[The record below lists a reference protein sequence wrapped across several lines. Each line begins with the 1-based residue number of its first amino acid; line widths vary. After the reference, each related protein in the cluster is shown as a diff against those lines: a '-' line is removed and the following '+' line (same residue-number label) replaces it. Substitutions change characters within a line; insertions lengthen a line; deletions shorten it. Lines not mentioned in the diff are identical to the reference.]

1 MTDAHEGQSQRR
13 FADGHWWQW
22 DATEQRWV
30 MEPAAPGASEAP
42 VEPDAH
48 SASPVSPVKSRRPL
62 LIGAIAV
69 ALVLLVAIAASVA
82 VTAKRSSDQA
92 AAEQAAEDARLAREQ
107 VLAQA
112 SSTCDL
118 NFTSGATLGDG
129 GRTLTLDTQGED
141 DSSGVS
147 IEKVAC
153 VLSTVDTPDAV
164 LSALDSTRALDGR
177 QRASWDNIDAEWSYH
192 PNSGLNLILT
202 TTGSSGSTTG

>member
-1 MTDAHEGQSQRR
+1 MTDAHEDQSPRR
-13 FADGHWWQW
+13 FSDGHWWQW

-30 MEPAAPGASEAP
+30 MEPAAPGATDIP
-42 VEPDAH
+42 LEPAVH
-48 SASPVSPVKSRRPL
+48 SASPEGSGKSRRPL

-107 VLAQA
+107 VLADA
-112 SSTCDL
+112 SSTCEL
-118 NFTSGATLGDG
+118 NFTTGATLGDG
-129 GRTLTLDTQGED
+129 GRTLMLDTKGEE

-164 LSALDSTRALDGR
+164 ISALDSTRALDGR
-177 QRASWDNIDAEWSYH
+177 QHANWDNIDAEWSYH

-202 TTGSSGSTTG
+202 TTGSSGSTSG